1 MPYDLDDQMGSSS
14 TKITQAV
21 DIWSLGC
28 IYSEAAMWIV
38 DGYKGVVD
46 YRRQR
51 MAKTDKIP
59 NFKGG
64 DCFHDGE
71 RVLKAVLDAHKDIE
85 LRLRRS
91 DYITKDVLDSM
102 VEEMLWDE
110 DRPGAKALWRK
121 AEGVLTRA
129 QQRLTSNTGE
139 ESSTRYS
146 NSNRY
151 LTYPLPQS
159 PPKPPPE
166 RPRVL
171 PPGLSITEQKHLAN
185 VETWRSQVSGL
196 NGELGSLAYG
206 REQINS
212 PESISELDRELTG
225 SIGSWQ
231 VGSSSRQTSPVTSP
245 FTSPHASSQYDF
257 HRHLSTEGRPR
268 PLQSWRSS
276 GHKMP
281 NELSHGQTH
290 MNTGE
295 LSDDR
300 AVAPNAPE
308 LCSEFSQEGIAMSP
322 TGGEGKSDS
331 VVDNGKTIGQGSRHP
346 SSAYSIPIIGPAVRS
361 DSPSYPFSPDHFQ
374 IPRKSQ
380 KRPTQLSSFP
390 STIHTNPAP
399 PPTVINPI
407 TRISTHHD
415 SLVARSGP
423 FPNDLE
429 LLAPTHQSGTA
440 HSVEHLS
447 LAAAIEWKKAHKV
460 KKHARVPPLPGAN
473 LLDGLKDRDHV

>member
-38 DGYKGVVD
+38 DGYKGIVD

-85 LRLRRS
+85 QRLRQS

-110 DRPGAKALWRK
+110 DRPSAKALWRR
-121 AEGVLTRA
+121 AERVLTTAR
-129 QQRLTSNTGE
+129 QRLSSNTGE
-139 ESSTRYS
+139 DSSARYN

-151 LTYPLPQS
+151 LAYSLPQS
-159 PPKPPPE
+159 PPKPPLE
-166 RPRVL
+166 RPRFL
-171 PPGLSITEQKHLAN
+171 PPSLSIAEQKHLAN

-196 NGELGSLAYG
+196 SGELGSPTYG

-212 PESISELDRELTG
+212 PESVSELDMELTG
-225 SIGSWQ
+225 STASWQ
-231 VGSSSRQTSPVTSP
+231 VGSSSLQTSPVTSPVTSP
-245 FTSPHASSQYDF
+245 FTSPHASSQYNF

-276 GHKMP
+276 SHKKP
-281 NELSHGQTH
+281 NELFHGQSH
-290 MNTGE
+290 MNTRE
-295 LSDDR
+295 LFDDGL
-300 AVAPNAPE
+300 VAPNTPE
-308 LCSEFSQEGIAMSP
+308 LYSEFSQEGIALSP
-322 TGGEGKSDS
+322 TNGEGNSDS
-331 VVDNGKTIGQGSRHP
+331 VIDNERT
-346 SSAYSIPIIGPAVRS
+346 IPIIGPAVQS
-361 DSPSYPFSPDHFQ
+361 DSPSYPFSPEHFH
-374 IPRKSQ
+374 IPPK
-380 KRPTQLSSFP
+380 TQNRSPELSSFP

-399 PPTVINPI
+399 PLTVINPI
-407 TRISTHHD
+407 TKTSTYHD
-415 SLVARSGP
+415 SLVARSRP
-423 FPNDLE
+423 FSNNLE
-429 LLAPTHQSGTA
+429 LPTPTHLSGRA

-460 KKHARVPPLPGAN
+460 KKHVRVPSLPGAN
-473 LLDGLKDRDHV
+473 LLDDLKDRDHV